1 MCCNSSEEQTKHLPI
16 NPFCMKHFKVQKE
29 RCQAPQRGDLSFQS
43 SLTQYAA
50 ESLLIV
56 EQENE
61 M

>member
-1 MCCNSSEEQTKHLPI
+1 
-16 NPFCMKHFKVQKE
+16 MKHFKVQKE

-43 SLTQYAA
+43 SINARQYAA
-50 ESLLIV
+50 ENVLIV